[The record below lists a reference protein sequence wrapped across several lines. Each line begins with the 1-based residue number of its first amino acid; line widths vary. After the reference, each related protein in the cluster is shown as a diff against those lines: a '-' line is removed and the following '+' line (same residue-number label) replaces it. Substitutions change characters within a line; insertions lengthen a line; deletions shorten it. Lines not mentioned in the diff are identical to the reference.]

1 MRHDVAITVE
11 FTKDDLKHLRIFL
24 TSRTASP
31 TCSALLVGRRKA
43 AALHWGIITEKLRLA
58 ATVGGLVTH
67 PICDCWIVG
76 DVSKA
81 KERLRFPHEKS

>member
-1 MRHDVAITVE
+1 LSDGAR
-11 FTKDDLKHLRIFL
+11 R
-24 TSRTASP
+24 
-31 TCSALLVGRRKA
+31 LLCIG
-43 AALHWGIITEKLRLA
+43 GIITEKLRLA